1 MRQIIH
7 VHANQ
12 PPHWVGNGFYVK
24 TLMNHLENR
33 ADFNYSH
40 TDPFLLLDYGEPTTF
55 APNPNYD
62 SQPQGMG
69 QHPHKG
75 FETVTIAYQGEI
87 SHADSAGGH
96 GEILEGDVQWMTA
109 GRGILHEEFHS
120 QAFGQYGGVFSMVQM
135 WINLPKKH
143 KLTDAKYQSIKRADM
158 PVVKLYDE
166 SYENASHDQDS
177 ITRLNALG
185 TATIIAGECRG
196 IIGIASTFSP
206 VNVWDIELTTAGT
219 TTLEIPNTHNLM
231 ILVQQGSPLIN
242 DSLVSAGSLVQFS
255 PSSLATT
262 SDTLDVIATLEK
274 ENTPATTDSITLTYP
289 TTSHSEETQSPNDA
303 PIQSSNDA
311 PIKIL
316 LLSGEP
322 IGEPIA
328 SYGPFVMN
336 TQEELKQTFREYQTG
351 RFG

>member
-1 MRQIIH
+1 
-7 VHANQ
+7 
-12 PPHWVGNGFYVK
+12 
-24 TLMNHLENR
+24 
-33 ADFNYSH
+33 
-40 TDPFLLLDYGEPTTF
+40 
-55 APNPNYD
+55 
-62 SQPQGMG
+62 
-69 QHPHKG
+69 
-75 FETVTIAYQGEI
+75 
-87 SHADSAGGH
+87 
-96 GEILEGDVQWMTA
+96 
-109 GRGILHEEFHS
+109 
-120 QAFGQYGGVFSMVQM
+120 
-135 WINLPKKH
+135 
-143 KLTDAKYQSIKRADM
+143 
-158 PVVKLYDE
+158 
-166 SYENASHDQDS
+166 
-177 ITRLNALG
+177 
-185 TATIIAGECRG
+185 
-196 IIGIASTFSP
+196 
-206 VNVWDIELTTAGT
+206 
-219 TTLEIPNTHNLM
+219 M

>member
-289 TTSHSEETQSPNDA
+289 TTSASKETSP
-303 PIQSSNDA
+303 SVLES
-311 PIKIL
+311 IKIL

>member
-55 APNPNYD
+55 APNPDYD
-62 SQPQGMG
+62 SQPQGIG

-120 QAFGQYGGVFSMVQM
+120 QAFGRDGGIFSMVQM

-143 KLTDAKYQSIKRADM
+143 KLSDAKYQSIKRADM
-158 PVVKLYDE
+158 PVVTLFNESSDIECYDDV
-166 SYENASHDQDS
+166 SHDNASTPKLTS
-177 ITRLNALG
+177 MG
-185 TATIIAGECRG
+185 TATIIAGEWRG
-196 IIGIASTFSP
+196 TIGIASTFSP
-206 VNVWDIELTTAGT
+206 VNLWNIELTTAGT
-219 TTLEIPNTHNLM
+219 TTLEIPNAHNVM
-231 ILVQQGSPLIN
+231 ILVQQGALLIN

-255 PSSLATT
+255 PARLNVLDASGTLEIDNTHAA
-262 SDTLDVIATLEK
+262 SDT
-274 ENTPATTDSITLTYP
+274 ITLTYP
-289 TTSHSEETQSPNDA
+289 TTSDSGETQSLIPK
-303 PIQSSNDA
+303 PIQL

-322 IGEPIA
+322 IGEPMA
-328 SYGPFVMN
+328 GYGPFVMN
-336 TQEELKQTFREYQTG
+336 TQAELKQTFREYQTG